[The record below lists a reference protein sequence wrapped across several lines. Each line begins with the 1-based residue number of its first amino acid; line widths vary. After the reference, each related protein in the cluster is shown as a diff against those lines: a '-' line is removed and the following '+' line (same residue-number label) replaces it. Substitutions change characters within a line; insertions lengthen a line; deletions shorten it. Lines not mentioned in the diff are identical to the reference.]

1 MKKFKFRLE
10 KVLEMKERE
19 LQREQKALADLLR
32 HQQEAHK
39 LLNEKRIM
47 VEGHI
52 QKMENVT
59 SGEAGTLTT
68 YYEYLQT
75 LLQEM
80 YHLQNRIIDLEKQA
94 DVQRKKLLDVQ
105 KEQKILENLK
115 AQNYQKYLEENKK
128 NEQSFL
134 DEIAMLGAQPES

>member
-1 MKKFKFRLE
+1 MKKFEFRLE

-32 HQQEAHK
+32 KQQEAHE

-47 VEGHI
+47 VEGYI
-52 QKMENVT
+52 QKMEKVA
-59 SGEAGTLTT
+59 SGEAGTLKT
-68 YYEYLQT
+68 YYEYLQA

-115 AQNYQKYLEENKK
+115 EQNYQKYLEENKK

-134 DEIAMLGAQPES
+134 DEIAMLGAQPE